1 MLKGGAK
8 LIKRIKKYSLIV
20 LTLFMFLCFSNGAVL
35 AEDSDTVN
43 LGTRTITDVNK
54 TWTITFNNPIEFDS
68 TAGNIEINDV
78 TTGDN
83 VEITPVQVDNKA
95 VVIVKAPSGGYI
107 VGHKY
112 LITINKNIKLENG
125 TPLSKTTTLNFTV
138 ASKEQEDNEYTL
150 SADVTV
156 SPIISVFKQITV
168 TSTDFPGASK
178 YRIDENDKLFNIGET
193 AASMI
198 SEDTVKIY
206 ICDSS
211 GNVLGTADMDVSV
224 TKSNISLKLQ

>member
-1 MLKGGAK
+1 
-8 LIKRIKKYSLIV
+8 
-20 LTLFMFLCFSNGAVL
+20 MFLYLGNGTVL

-43 LGTRTITDVNK
+43 LGNRTITDVNK

-68 TAGNIEINDV
+68 IAGNIEIKDV

-83 VEITPVQVDNKA
+83 VQITPIQGDNKA
-95 VVIVKAPSGGYI
+95 VVIVKAPSGGYTA
-107 VGHKY
+107 GHNY
-112 LITINKNIKLENG
+112 LITVNKNIKLENG
-125 TPLSKTTTLNFTV
+125 TPLAKTTTLNFKV
-138 ASKEQEDNEYTL
+138 ASKGQEDNKYTL
-150 SADVTV
+150 FADVMV

-168 TSTDFPGASK
+168 TSTDFPGAAK

-193 AASMI
+193 MASMI

-206 ICDSS
+206 MCDSS

>member
-1 MLKGGAK
+1 
-8 LIKRIKKYSLIV
+8 
-20 LTLFMFLCFSNGAVL
+20 MFLCLGNGAAL
-35 AEDSDTVN
+35 AEDSDIVN
-43 LGTRTITDVNK
+43 LGTKTITDVNK
-54 TWTITFNNPIEFDS
+54 TWTITFNNPVEFDS
-68 TAGNIEINDV
+68 TVGNIEIKDV

-83 VEITPVQVDNKA
+83 VQITPIQGDNTTI
-95 VVIVKAPSGGYI
+95 VIVKAPSGGYT
-107 VGHKY
+107 VGHNY
-112 LITINKNIKLENG
+112 LITVNKNIKLENG
-125 TPLSKTTTLNFTV
+125 TPLYKTTTLNFKV

-193 AASMI
+193 MASMI

-211 GNVLGTADMDVSV
+211 GNVLGTTDMDVSA
-224 TKSNISLKLQ
+224 TKSNISLELQ